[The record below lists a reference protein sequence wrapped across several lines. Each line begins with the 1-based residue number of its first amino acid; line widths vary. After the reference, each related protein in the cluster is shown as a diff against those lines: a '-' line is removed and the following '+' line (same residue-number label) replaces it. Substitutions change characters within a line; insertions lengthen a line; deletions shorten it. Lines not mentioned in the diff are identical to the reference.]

1 MKTYTVEGVIYY
13 ADTKQDEILFELVE
27 AGYPVSILANLRQS
41 KA

>member
-1 MKTYTVEGVIYY
+1 MKYVYEGVTYY
-13 ADTKQDEILFELVE
+13 ADTRADEILFELVE